1 MFHAVLCRL
10 TVATFSV
17 FCAVAVFSAAHAQ
30 TRDVS
35 GQKIAEKIKVA
46 NADLI
51 INGSGI
57 RYALGGLVRV
67 YVATLYLPQKR
78 STPVEIAAQKGPRR
92 VQLNMLRD
100 ISSDDFAKGLLGGL
114 RTNLV
119 GADKIKHIDSLQRLG
134 AIFGLIPGLKKGDVV
149 FVDSVVGTGTTIS
162 VNSKRVGDVFP
173 DETFF
178 DAILLIW
185 VGAKPIDESLKPV
198 LLGLQPSN
206 DTSTRSNENRF

>member
-1 MFHAVLCRL
+1 VLKL
-10 TVATFSV
+10 FQLPSMVAA
-17 FCAVAVFSAAHAQ
+17 FCALSLAIMPNSASAQ
-30 TRDVS
+30 TRDIS
-35 GQKIAEKIKVA
+35 GLNIAGKTKVA
-46 NADLI
+46 NVDLVM
-51 INGSGI
+51 NGSGI

-78 STPVEIAAQKGPRR
+78 ATPVEIAAQKGPRR

-119 GADKIKHIDSLQRLG
+119 GADKTKHFDSLQRLG
-134 AIFGLIPGLKKGDVV
+134 TLFGLIPGLKKGDVV
-149 FVDSVVGTGTTIS
+149 HLDSVVGTGVTIS
-162 VNSKRVGDVFP
+162 VNGKRIGEVFP

-178 DAILLIW
+178 DAILMIW

-206 DTSTRSNENRF
+206 DSSARTNDNRF